1 MPGREP
7 DSDTTLFGRLAVGM
21 GLVTAEHVA
30 DCLDLQR
37 RLAQGGRK
45 IALGKILLAKGYLAA
60 GQIER
65 ILEAQSRRPVR
76 CASCG
81 ADFGMDFV
89 TGSGPVRC
97 PQCLR
102 RLLAAALED
111 REPGPEA
118 TQDLTPPP
126 IPPGPGTSLH
136 IEPAEGPPVD
146 LDVPPGGRIEVG
158 RSPEGPDGV
167 DVMDP
172 ALSRRHCAI
181 SEEAG
186 RLFVEDLGSR
196 NGTFVNGERVVRRP
210 LRPGDEIEIGASRIL
225 VRSPRSVA
233 HTRDNT
239 TAIWRA
245 EGLCMLCGVVVSA
258 EDIEAGRSQKTDEGL
273 LCERCLEFALVPGRV
288 LGGYRIIEQIG
299 FGGMAEIYRAE
310 RVEGGLIVAL
320 KTLID
325 PQDASEVSRKRF
337 VQEARATA
345 RLEHPNLIRVFD
357 AGEESGIPYIVMEY
371 IAGEDL
377 AAVLDR
383 RGYLAVDEALDIA
396 LDIANALS
404 FAHSHG
410 VIHRD
415 VKPGNIILDS
425 VYKRARL
432 VDLGVAKVHDS
443 SDEQRL
449 TRTGTGLGTLE
460 YAAPEQIESASS
472 VDARADV
479 YSLGATVFRMVVGS
493 RPFAGRNEIRLA
505 EAILRKPLVWP
516 QDAVKRIPKK
526 LREVVAKAMS
536 KKPSGR
542 YASADELRDA
552 LAGIR
557 EALG

>member
-1 MPGREP
+1 
-7 DSDTTLFGRLAVGM
+7 
-21 GLVTAEHVA
+21 
-30 DCLDLQR
+30 
-37 RLAQGGRK
+37 
-45 IALGKILLAKGYLAA
+45 
-60 GQIER
+60 
-65 ILEAQSRRPVR
+65 
-76 CASCG
+76 
-81 ADFGMDFV
+81 
-89 TGSGPVRC
+89 
-97 PQCLR
+97 
-102 RLLAAALED
+102 
-111 REPGPEA
+111 
-118 TQDLTPPP
+118 
-126 IPPGPGTSLH
+126 
-136 IEPAEGPPVD
+136 
-146 LDVPPGGRIEVG
+146 
-158 RSPEGPDGV
+158 
-167 DVMDP
+167 
-172 ALSRRHCAI
+172 
-181 SEEAG
+181 
-186 RLFVEDLGSR
+186 
-196 NGTFVNGERVVRRP
+196 
-210 LRPGDEIEIGASRIL
+210 
-225 VRSPRSVA
+225 
-233 HTRDNT
+233 
-239 TAIWRA
+239 
-245 EGLCMLCGVVVSA
+245 MLCGVVVSA

-425 VYKRARL
+425 VYKRARP